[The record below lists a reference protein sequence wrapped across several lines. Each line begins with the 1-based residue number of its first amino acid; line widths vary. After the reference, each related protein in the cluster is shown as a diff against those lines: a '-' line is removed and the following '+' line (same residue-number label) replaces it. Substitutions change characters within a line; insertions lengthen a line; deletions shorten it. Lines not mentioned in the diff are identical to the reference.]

1 MQLDRSL
8 SEGQD
13 ESRNT
18 SFLERTTIV
27 KLGIRNYDYLF
38 PQVMQRWFG
47 LEALC
52 FLLLMFI
59 YIEKDEAELR

>member
-1 MQLDRSL
+1 MQLDRSI

-27 KLGIRNYDYLF
+27 KLGIMITFFRRLCRD
-38 PQVMQRWFG
+38 G
-47 LEALC
+47 LDWKPKS

-59 YIEKDEAELR
+59 I